1 MASGDPRFAR
11 GRGANHRSC
20 RTGKTFAPRRMNA
33 YDPSTM
39 PEISPALYRA
49 GEGEPL
55 VLIHG
60 FTATWRCWLPVLGEL
75 VPRFEVI
82 APTLHGHDGGTELP
96 AHDEPHS
103 IARAADFLEEHL
115 DALGVGTAHLAGN
128 SLGGALALELAKRG
142 RARSVV
148 GISPAGGARPGDTAA
163 SKRVIKVFT
172 RMQTTTS
179 KSLNFLPKV
188 MARPGLRRLA
198 LRDVMTRGHQV
209 PAAEAVALARSSVR
223 CAIVEDVY
231 AVLRAGDAHLHDLDK
246 IDVPVLIT
254 WGDKDRILPIDSH
267 SPRLREEIRGV
278 EFRVTPGLG
287 HTPMWDDPGLIASTI
302 ADFAAKAAAS
312 APTAPA
318 ATPAPAAA

>member
-1 MASGDPRFAR
+1 
-11 GRGANHRSC
+11 
-20 RTGKTFAPRRMNA
+20 
-33 YDPSTM
+33 M

-60 FTATWRCWLPVLGEL
+60 FTATWRCWLPVLAEL

-82 APTLHGHDGGTELP
+82 APTLHGHDGGSPLP
-96 AHDEPHS
+96 PSEHPHS
-103 IARAADFLEEHL
+103 IPVAADYLEQHL
-115 DALGVGTAHLAGN
+115 DQLGVGTAHLAGN

-148 GISPAGGARPGDTAA
+148 GISPAGGMRPGDAA
-163 SKRVIKVFT
+163 AAKKVIKVFT

-209 PAAEAVALARSSVR
+209 PAAEAVGLARSSVR
-223 CAIVEDVY
+223 TAIVEDVY
-231 AVLRAGDAHLHDLDK
+231 EVLRSGEAYVRDLDQ
-246 IDVPVLIT
+246 IDVPVLVT
-254 WGDKDRILPIDSH
+254 WGDKDRILPMESH
-267 SPRLREEIRGV
+267 SPRLREEIKGI
-278 EFRVTPGLG
+278 EFRVHPGIG
-287 HTPMWDDPGLIASTI
+287 HTPMWDDPGLIATTI
-302 ADFAAKAAAS
+302 GDFAERAATTPAAPAS
-312 APTAPA
+312 AAGD
-318 ATPAPAAA
+318 PAAAATV

>member
-1 MASGDPRFAR
+1 
-11 GRGANHRSC
+11 
-20 RTGKTFAPRRMNA
+20 
-33 YDPSTM
+33 M

-75 VPRFEVI
+75 VPRFDVI
-82 APTLHGHDGGTELP
+82 APTLRGHDGGAELP

-103 IARAADFLEEHL
+103 IADAADFLEEHL

-148 GISPAGGARPGDTAA
+148 GISPAGGMRHGDAA
-163 SKRVIKVFT
+163 AAKQIIKVFS

-179 KSLNFLPKV
+179 KSLNFLPRV

-209 PAAEAVALARSSVR
+209 PAAEAVGLARSSVR

-231 AVLRAGDAHLHDLDK
+231 AVLRAGDASLHGLDT
-246 IDVPVLIT
+246 IDVPTLIT
-254 WGDKDRILPIDSH
+254 WGDKDRILPMDVH
-267 SPRLREEIRGV
+267 SPRLREEIPNV

-287 HTPMWDDPGLIASTI
+287 HTPMWDDPGLIAATI
-302 ADFAAKAAAS
+302 GDFAAKAV
-312 APTAPA
+312 TRAPA
-318 ATPAPAAA
+318 TAPAPAAA

>member
-1 MASGDPRFAR
+1 
-11 GRGANHRSC
+11 
-20 RTGKTFAPRRMNA
+20 
-33 YDPSTM
+33 M

-82 APTLHGHDGGTELP
+82 APTLHGHDGGSPLP
-96 AHDEPHS
+96 PSEHPHS

-115 DALGVGTAHLAGN
+115 GALGVGTAHLAGN

-148 GISPAGGARPGDTAA
+148 GISPAGGMRPGDDAA
-163 SKRVIKVFT
+163 ARRVIKVFS
-172 RMQTTTS
+172 RMQATTTR
-179 KSLNFLPKV
+179 SLPLLPKV
-188 MARPGLRRLA
+188 MARPRLRQLA

-209 PAAEAVALARSSVR
+209 PAAEALGLARSSVR

-231 AVLRAGDAHLHDLDK
+231 AVLRNGTAHVTDLDQVK
-246 IDVPVLIT
+246 VPTLIT
-254 WGDKDRILPIDSH
+254 WGSVDRILPIEQH
-267 SPRLREEIRGV
+267 APRLREEIPGLT
-278 EFRVTPGLG
+278 FRVHPGIG
-287 HTPMWDDPGLIASTI
+287 HTPMWDDPGLIAKTI
-302 ADFAAKAAAS
+302 GDWAAA
-312 APTAPA
+312 A
-318 ATPAPAAA
+318 ATTPQAPAPAAGDPEAAATV

>member
-1 MASGDPRFAR
+1 
-11 GRGANHRSC
+11 
-20 RTGKTFAPRRMNA
+20 
-33 YDPSTM
+33 M

-60 FTATWRCWLPVLGEL
+60 FTATWRCWLPVLAEL

-82 APTLHGHDGGTELP
+82 APTLHGHDGGGELP
-96 AHDEPHS
+96 SHDEPHS

-115 DALGVGTAHLAGN
+115 DSLGVGTAHVAGN

-148 GISPAGGARPGDTAA
+148 GISPAGGVRPGDAA
-163 SKRVIKVFT
+163 ANKQVIKVFS
-172 RMQTTTS
+172 RMQKTTQ
-179 KSLNFLPKV
+179 KSLPHLPKV

-209 PAAEAVALARSSVR
+209 PAAEAVALARSSVN

-231 AVLRAGDAHLHDLDK
+231 AILRRGEGGLHDLDQ
-246 IDVPVLIT
+246 INVPVLIT
-254 WGDKDRILPIDSH
+254 WGDKDRILPMDTYA
-267 SPRLREEIRGV
+267 PRLREEIPGV
-278 EFRVTPGLG
+278 EFRVHPGIG
-287 HTPMWDDPGLIASTI
+287 HTPMWDDPGLIAATI
-302 ADFAAKAAAS
+302 GDFAARHAQAS
-312 APTAPA
+312 A
-318 ATPAPAAA
+318 PAPAAGDPEAAAEAAA

>member
-1 MASGDPRFAR
+1 
-11 GRGANHRSC
+11 
-20 RTGKTFAPRRMNA
+20 
-33 YDPSTM
+33 M

-82 APTLHGHDGGTELP
+82 APTLHGHDGGSPLP
-96 AHDEPHS
+96 PSDHPHS
-103 IARAADFLEEHL
+103 ISRAADFLEEHL
-115 DALGVGTAHLAGN
+115 DNLGVGTAHLAGN

-148 GISPAGGARPGDTAA
+148 GISPAGGIRPDDTAA
-163 SKRVIKVFT
+163 ALKVIKVFS
-172 RMQTTTS
+172 RMQATTTR
-179 KSLNFLPKV
+179 SLKILPKV

-209 PAAEAVALARSSVR
+209 PAAEAVGLARSSVR
-223 CAIVEDVY
+223 CEIVEDVY
-231 AVLRAGDAHLHDLDK
+231 TVLRNGESHLTDLDK
-246 IDVPVLIT
+246 IDVPTLIT
-254 WGDKDRILPIDSH
+254 WGSKDRILPMESFA
-267 SPRLREEIRGV
+267 PRLREEIKGV
-278 EFRVTPGLG
+278 EFRVHPGIG

-302 ADFAAKAAAS
+302 GDWASAAATT
-312 APTAPA
+312 PQAPA
-318 ATPAPAAA
+318 SAVGDPEAAATA